1 MSFDKA
7 WLAQTIAGYMHRED
21 LEAQINS
28 IFIPFATQRI
38 GRDLRSQAN
47 NLVID
52 FDMTTNP
59 ETLPINFVAI
69 RALTVNDS
77 NGKRLI
83 KSGTLSEMSQ
93 FSQGSGRSVFYQINA
108 DMLSVAPTQL
118 ATYQLD
124 YFAYPDALLTDEST
138 NAVLSAYPY
147 LYLYAAL
154 VEGFFYTQEPGGH
167 DKAMAQYLNEI
178 EKINKQSASAR
189 GGSMPAGG

>member
-1 MSFDKA
+1 MNFDKA

-21 LEAQINS
+21 LGQQISS

-47 NLVID
+47 NAVID
-52 FDMTTNP
+52 FEMTANP
-59 ETLPINFVAI
+59 ETLPINFADI
-69 RALTVNDS
+69 RSLSIDDNH
-77 NGKRLI
+77 GQRLI
-83 KSGTLSEMSQ
+83 RSGTLNEMAQYSNA
-93 FSQGSGRSVFYQINA
+93 GGRAIYYQINA
-108 DMLSVAPTQL
+108 DMLSVSPAQL
-118 ATYQLD
+118 GTYKLD
-124 YFAYPDALLTDEST
+124 YFAYPEPLLTDEST

-167 DKAMAQYLNEI
+167 DKAMAQYLSEI
-178 EKINKQSASAR
+178 EKINKQSASVR